1 MVSYGYMRRSPLA
14 RFLALAAA
22 GAVAFAPAAALA
34 SKLEIDRI
42 VEDDVAT
49 KGELV
54 IFADILDDNGLVIKD
69 QDPNDIHFYFD
80 DVEVPGTV
88 QVKTFKEANQQL
100 NIALLLAAHQGYAVP
115 IVDTATVLAQE
126 KAGFVNFL
134 KNLSDQDRVAA
145 WFYNEKGITPVQ
157 SWSTTQLQTAGNVD
171 SLVKPPEGSEGDKA
185 TAAPLYTSIERVL
198 NAMKEDEANQP
209 GRRVLVLMSDGLD
222 TNTQAKPAAVDAKI
236 KTIAEAALSQK
247 VKIYGIG
254 YTADIPEPLVKLS
267 GLATATNGVWKKL
280 EKFDTIP
287 DDIAGISNE
296 LKNQYV
302 ITFKPTD
309 YSGSDKP
316 VTVRME
322 LKAKNGANLKR
333 VATDTIKW
341 PSVSKLPQILMI
353 VGIAVGSLLG
363 LFLIF
368 LLIKKIAKSRK
379 NRPQAVVEEEA
390 YAGPYKGKLACMT
403 GQYAGRDFFLTE
415 DVTTI
420 GSIAGNT
427 IVLVEAGV
435 SKRHAGI
442 KIEDMRFELADF
454 GSTNGTHVNG
464 AKITKQFLKDGDE
477 VRIGE
482 AKMRFSL
489 K

>member
-1 MVSYGYMRRSPLA
+1 M
-14 RFLALAAA
+14 ALAAA
-22 GAVAFAPAAALA
+22 GAVALAPAAALA
-34 SKLEIDRI
+34 SRVEIDRV
-42 VEDDVAT
+42 VEDDIAT
-49 KGELV
+49 KGEIV
-54 IFADILDDNGLVIKD
+54 VFADILDDNGQVIKD
-69 QDPNDIHFYFD
+69 QDPKDIRFFFD

-88 QVKTFKEANQQL
+88 EVKTFKDANQQL
-100 NIALLLAAHQGYAVP
+100 NIALLLAAHQNYAVGP
-115 IVDTATVLAQE
+115 DTVPVLAQE

-134 KNLSDQDRVAA
+134 KNLNDQDRVAA
-145 WFYNEKGITPVQ
+145 WFYNEQGLTPVQ

-171 SLVKPPEGSEGDKA
+171 SLVKPPEGAGDAKA
-185 TAAPLYTSIERVL
+185 NAPPLYASIERVL
-198 NAMKEDEANQP
+198 GAMKEDESNQP

-222 TNTQAKPAAVDAKI
+222 TNTQGKPAAVDAKI
-236 KTIAEAALSQK
+236 KTLAEAALGQK

-287 DDIAGISNE
+287 DDVAGIANE

-309 YSGSDKP
+309 YGGSDKP

-333 VATDTIKW
+333 AATDTIKW
-341 PSVSKLPQILMI
+341 PAKSMLPKILMI
-353 VGIAVGSLLG
+353 AGIAVGSLLG

-368 LLIKKIAKSRK
+368 VLIKKIAKSRK

-403 GQYAGRDFFLTE
+403 GQYAGKDFFLTE

-442 KIEDMRFELADF
+442 KIEEMRFELADF